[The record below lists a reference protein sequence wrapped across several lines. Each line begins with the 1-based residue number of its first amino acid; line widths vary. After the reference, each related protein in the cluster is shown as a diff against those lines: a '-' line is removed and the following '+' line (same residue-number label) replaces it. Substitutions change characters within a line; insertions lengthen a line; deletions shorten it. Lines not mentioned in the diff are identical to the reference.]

1 MNLLSVLNTA
11 ALLSLLTMAS
21 GAVGGASQVILEAQD
36 SVGAQLPKRSPLPA
50 NVKPLWVLVL
60 MKRSLQRLT

>member
-50 NVKPLWVLVL
+50 NVKPLGSGFDGDHL
-60 MKRSLQRLT
+60 SG